1 MHYHDFNS
9 LPHVLPYIFCQCSM
23 VWGLFATVYYALPS
37 NLQKKMYINIFK
49 KKTMVTCGN
58 PLQIVPQTM
67 LNWRKK
73 YSNACG
79 NMLKLW

>member
-1 MHYHDFNS
+1 MHYRNFNL
-9 LPHVLPYIFCQCSM
+9 LPHVLSYIFCQFTM
-23 VWGLFATVYYALPS
+23 VWGLFETVYHALLS

-67 LNWRKK
+67 LNWGKK
-73 YSNACG
+73 YVNPYGNA
-79 NMLKLW
+79 LKLC